1 MGFIRIQS
9 TVNTSNYIFTTV
21 DTLLLGVIFNNI
33 TYTWIVIN
41 YKSNT
46 FCLCFFSM
54 KTIQVLYAIKT
65 LVEVNITFNDLM
77 VVNVCV
83 FFIKTT
89 CQLITCKYCNFK

>member
-46 FCLCFFSM
+46 FCLCCFAM